1 MEFIILSMLLGL
13 IPAAIAKSKGRS
25 FIGWWIYGAALFIVA
40 IIHAVLIKPDNKKI
54 ESRNV
59 SDKSLKKCP
68 YCAEYIKYEA
78 IKCKHCGSDLEND
91 VNLDSSDMDDKWL
104 PSVYF
109 KREAGS
115 FALDKLAVEELVKKI
130 KSERAAVTELIS
142 HGASVELS
150 KEQLKHK
157 YQVKIDRL
165 IAGLPIEIRPLFIE
179 HYDSLL

>member
-1 MEFIILSMLLGL
+1 
-13 IPAAIAKSKGRS
+13 
-25 FIGWWIYGAALFIVA
+25 
-40 IIHAVLIKPDNKKI
+40 
-54 ESRNV
+54 
-59 SDKSLKKCP
+59 
-68 YCAEYIKYEA
+68 
-78 IKCKHCGSDLEND
+78 
-91 VNLDSSDMDDKWL
+91 MDDKWL

-109 KREAGS
+109 KREAGA

-130 KSERAAVTELIS
+130 KSERAAVSELIS